1 LPGPL
6 IEAQEG
12 DTIRITITNKNEIM
26 ATTVHW
32 HGLHQRGTVWNDG
45 TSQITQ
51 CSLSPFESQT
61 YEFIA
66 YPAGTHYWHSHQ
78 GMTATDGI
86 AGPIV
91 IHPKVPEPFYEELN
105 LSVDDVEEQM
115 LFLMDYF
122 DDTSLQREAGLAS
135 ESLNWIGNPASL
147 LLNGKGLSKYCT
159 NFTGQQPFSKYSC
172 SDTLQWTPSI
182 LVEQGKT
189 YRFRVVNGGGLV
201 MQNLAIN
208 QHNMTIVEVDG
219 TNVVPYTVQ
228 NLTIAPGQRYSVI
241 VYADQGEND
250 DDGEENFWMQSLVA
264 GRPLS
269 NMPEG
274 NWVLSYANST
284 ANVQLPNVNQK
295 KPTHPVYDVDQTQV
309 FTAFFENLHTTGE
322 EEVDNITTTTRGTCQ
337 VVWTLNNI
345 SFVYPDSGSPLIY
358 SAVEESQRLGWPL
371 PGPLSVAGD
380 SVPGDDDDTTP
391 PGYYIQQ
398 QATSVIRLN
407 EGDVAEFVI
416 ENSVGIEGTSEFHPW
431 HFHGH
436 SFWVVGRGIGTYNET
451 QDVPNYNLVNPVL
464 RDTTVG
470 LKNSWVAIRF
480 IANNPGVWYLHCHI
494 ESHLTM
500 GMGFVVIVSPN
511 KIGSLTDSV
520 QYCSA
525 NDLQS
530 PFQSN
535 IVNSSMDDTTT
546 IAAADES
553 EAASAGNNN
562 DAGYNA
568 AAGIIA
574 TTMAAVVIVTSMMS
588 YL

>member
-1 LPGPL
+1 MNKL
-6 IEAQEG
+6 IIVQ
-12 DTIRITITNKNEIM
+12 T
-26 ATTVHW
+26 
-32 HGLHQRGTVWNDG
+32 GTVDMPRKLDTNWNV
-45 TSQITQ
+45 
-51 CSLSPFESQT
+51 F
-61 YEFIA
+61 
-66 YPAGTHYWHSHQ
+66 
-78 GMTATDGI
+78 
-86 AGPIV
+86 
-91 IHPKVPEPFYEELN
+91 
-105 LSVDDVEEQM
+105 
-115 LFLMDYF
+115 
-122 DDTSLQREAGLAS
+122 
-135 ESLNWIGNPASL
+135 
-147 LLNGKGLSKYCT
+147 T
-159 NFTGQQPFSKYSC
+159 NFS
-172 SDTLQWTPSI
+172 
-182 LVEQGKT
+182 
-189 YRFRVVNGGGLV
+189 
-201 MQNLAIN
+201 
-208 QHNMTIVEVDG
+208 
-219 TNVVPYTVQ
+219 
-228 NLTIAPGQRYSVI
+228 
-241 VYADQGEND
+241 
-250 DDGEENFWMQSLVA
+250 
-264 GRPLS
+264 
-269 NMPEG
+269 
-274 NWVLSYANST
+274 
-284 ANVQLPNVNQK
+284 
-295 KPTHPVYDVDQTQV
+295 
-309 FTAFFENLHTTGE
+309 
-322 EEVDNITTTTRGTCQ
+322 
-337 VVWTLNNI
+337 
-345 SFVYPDSGSPLIY
+345 SGSI
-358 SAVEESQRLGWPL
+358 E
-371 PGPLSVAGD
+371 SVAGD

-574 TTMAAVVIVTSMMS
+574 TTMAAVVIVTSMIS

>member
-1 LPGPL
+1 M

-66 YPAGTHYWHSHQ
+66 YPAVRSITYYVLRYVTCLLLLFSNNEMNNELLVYVGSFSSIFVFSFFCTDLCQLFHPIPLLFVRTTYYILQQGTHYWHSHQ

-91 IHPKVPEPFYEELN
+91 IHPKVPEPFYKELN
-105 LSVDDVEEQM
+105 LSVDNVEEQT

-159 NFTGQQPFSKYSC
+159 NFTGQQPFSKCLTDCLADYEVVTEDDTVFGVNKNGLEICNDQCIGTLSSSHICLDSC

-322 EEVDNITTTTRGTCQ
+322 EEVDNITTTTRTTHESERTALSANESDVTRYHLTLTQGWSTTKSGPYGDRVSCEGGGTCQ

-345 SFVYPDSGSPLIY
+345 SFVYPDSGNPLIY
-358 SAVEESQRLGWPL
+358 TAVEESQRLGWPL
-371 PGPLSVAGD
+371 PGPLVSTRCCCCFWGTVC
-380 SVPGDDDDTTP
+380 VCNRFFEI
-391 PGYYIQQ
+391 YI
-398 QATSVIRLN
+398 
-407 EGDVAEFVI
+407 
-416 ENSVGIEGTSEFHPW
+416 
-431 HFHGH
+431 
-436 SFWVVGRGIGTYNET
+436 
-451 QDVPNYNLVNPVL
+451 
-464 RDTTVG
+464 
-470 LKNSWVAIRF
+470 
-480 IANNPGVWYLHCHI
+480 C
-494 ESHLTM
+494 
-500 GMGFVVIVSPN
+500 
-511 KIGSLTDSV
+511 
-520 QYCSA
+520 
-525 NDLQS
+525 
-530 PFQSN
+530 
-535 IVNSSMDDTTT
+535 
-546 IAAADES
+546 
-553 EAASAGNNN
+553 
-562 DAGYNA
+562 
-568 AAGIIA
+568 
-574 TTMAAVVIVTSMMS
+574 
-588 YL
+588 